1 MRKGGKMALNQ
12 KPLLLGTGVT
22 LFLLLRAILGLIISS
37 MVSAHVG
44 ETTKIHSCVDTATGD
59 ARVVAARALV
69 MLPTI
74 AAPSR
79 KRGCF

>member
-1 MRKGGKMALNQ
+1 MALNQ
-12 KPLLLGTGVT
+12 KPLLLGMGVT
-22 LFLLLRAILGLIISS
+22 LFLLVRAILGLIISS
-37 MVSAHVG
+37 MFSAHGG
-44 ETTKIHSCVDTATGD
+44 EAAKIHSCVDTSTGYV
-59 ARVVAARALV
+59 RVVAARALV